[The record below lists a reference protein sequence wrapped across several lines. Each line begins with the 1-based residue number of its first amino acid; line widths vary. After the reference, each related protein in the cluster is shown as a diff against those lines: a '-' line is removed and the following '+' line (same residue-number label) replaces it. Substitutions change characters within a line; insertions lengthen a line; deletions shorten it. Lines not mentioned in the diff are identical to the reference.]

1 VTARDR
7 RKTGS
12 WSFKEQR
19 QLIELASTSLSL
31 ETIGDNLNRS
41 TASVLNKS
49 VQLGLSING
58 KPDGELGLK
67 VKRA

>member
-1 VTARDR
+1 MTARDR
-7 RKTGS
+7 PKKGS

-31 ETIGDNLNRS
+31 GTIGDSLNRS

-58 KPDGELGLK
+58 KPVGELGLK
-67 VKRA
+67 AKK

>member
-1 VTARDR
+1 MTPRDR
-7 RKTGS
+7 RKKGN

-49 VQLGLSING
+49 VQLGLSVNG